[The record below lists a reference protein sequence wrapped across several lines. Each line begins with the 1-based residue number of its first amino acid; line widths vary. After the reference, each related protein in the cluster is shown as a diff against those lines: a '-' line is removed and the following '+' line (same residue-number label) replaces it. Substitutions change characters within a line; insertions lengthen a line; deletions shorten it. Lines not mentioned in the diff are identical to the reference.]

1 MCVIWISLHS
11 GIPVGFWRL
20 DVALGVRVNQYK
32 LLVCLSLTL
41 NSLNLVFK
49 LFL

>member
-1 MCVIWISLHS
+1 LHS
-11 GIPVGFWRL
+11 GIPSGFWGL

-32 LLVCLSLTL
+32 LFACLSLTL
-41 NSLNLVFK
+41 NSLNSVFK